1 MSATLHT
8 VLIVLSPFIMGAAV
22 LAGFKAIDVYTK
34 WQYRRAVEKRNAK
47 LFRHG
52 LTPFRGT
59 RSLYDD
65 QH

>member
-1 MSATLHT
+1 MN
-8 VLIVLSPFIMGAAV
+8 VLPVLAPFIFGGLI
-22 LAGFKAIDVYTK
+22 LAGFKAVDAYNK
-34 WQYRRAVEKRNAK
+34 WKYRRAVEKRNAK
-47 LFRHG
+47 LYRHG